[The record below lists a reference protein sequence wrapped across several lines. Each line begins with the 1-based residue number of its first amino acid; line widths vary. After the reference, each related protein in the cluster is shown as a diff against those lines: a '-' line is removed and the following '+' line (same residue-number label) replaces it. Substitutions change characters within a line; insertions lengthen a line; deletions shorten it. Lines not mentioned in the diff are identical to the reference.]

1 MTEEQNP
8 PCNAL
13 PGWAFKPFITPGG
26 RVAFGV
32 MTEMSKTKTNA
43 ATVAAPP
50 NYGKTIAA
58 NIARA
63 IREADPEELR
73 ERIARMEA
81 EKKASRLAD
90 AAIAARIE
98 AEAGEPGAP
107 FAALLDKSAEAQRK
121 AVAVRPQNAYFLPE
135 AIRGRIKG
143 VLAEV
148 ACLFQSKNDLGPE
161 CEEYAEAVALMEW
174 IPGPVYYRHR
184 FGAVAG
190 LAAKCD
196 RLARKVDELKARL
209 ALEVGTKC
217 AECEAACGECP
228 PACLAK
234 CDAPPAVRA
243 KK

>member
-1 MTEEQNP
+1 
-8 PCNAL
+8 
-13 PGWAFKPFITPGG
+13 
-26 RVAFGV
+26 
-32 MTEMSKTKTNA
+32 MSKTKTNA
-43 ATVAAPP
+43 ATVAAPSP

-73 ERIARMEA
+73 RRLDAMRA
-81 EKKASRLAD
+81 EDKASRLAD
-90 AAIAARIE
+90 EAVKARIE
-98 AEAGEPGAP
+98 AEAGEPGEP

-148 ACLFQSKNDLGPE
+148 ANLFQSKNDLGPE
-161 CEEYAEAVALMEW
+161 CAEYAEAVALMEW
-174 IPGPVYYRHR
+174 IPGPVYYQHR
-184 FGAVAG
+184 FEAVGG

-217 AECEAACGECP
+217 AECEAVCGECP
-228 PACLAK
+228 AKCRAK

-243 KK
+243 REREAKRAPSKK